1 MAVPMTVSMTMSM
14 PVRRALHAVGVVQPG
29 RCADQVAVPN
39 LVGAFAQE
47 QVAHPQAIENA
58 QFNRLGMR

>member
-1 MAVPMTVSMTMSM
+1 MAMPMTVSMTM
-14 PVRRALHAVGVVQPG
+14 PVRGSLHAVGVVQPG